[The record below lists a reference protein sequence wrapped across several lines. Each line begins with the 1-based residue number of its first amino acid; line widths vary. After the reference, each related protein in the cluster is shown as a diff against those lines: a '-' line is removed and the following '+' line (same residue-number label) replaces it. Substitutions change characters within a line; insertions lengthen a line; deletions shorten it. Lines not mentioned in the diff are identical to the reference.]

1 VKMPGS
7 ETRYSP
13 IADVSPCSPRLGGR
27 IAPPRWN
34 HPSFDPNHAS
44 PRPRSMKVINITD
57 SRKRNTRVALETRRP
72 KAGYQFRDQQ
82 RAPVTSVRVVK
93 GSVETSLGRLA
104 AGTSLEDLSRRLIEG
119 DAEIDLE
126 LFGKRI
132 TDSSRIFLDS
142 NDQPAHNVVA
152 KELVFSAEQE
162 LKETRDLRVRE
173 SNINSE
179 LPLKWSGKLLPKAEI
194 ARKMAFVHCYRI
206 THVDGLTYDFLYE
219 MAKEL
224 EAKQALLVLS
234 AGPKMNEPL
243 VLTRNGM
250 PYRGFLEGRTRDDK
264 YLLLLHLTNLEL
276 KPVMEGP
283 P

>member
-1 VKMPGS
+1 
-7 ETRYSP
+7 
-13 IADVSPCSPRLGGR
+13 
-27 IAPPRWN
+27 
-34 HPSFDPNHAS
+34 
-44 PRPRSMKVINITD
+44 MKVINIAD

-72 KAGYQFRDQQ
+72 KASYQYRDPR

-93 GSVETSLGRLA
+93 GSLETSLERLTA
-104 AGTSLEDLSRRLIEG
+104 QTTLEDLSQRLIEG
-119 DAEIDLE
+119 DPEIDLE

-132 TDSSRIFLDS
+132 TDSSRIFLDG

-152 KELVFSAEQE
+152 KELVFSADQE
-162 LKETRDLRVRE
+162 LKETRDLTLRE

-224 EAKQALLVLS
+224 EAKKALLLLG

-243 VLTRNGM
+243 VLTRNGA
-250 PYRGFLEGRTRDDK
+250 PYRGFLEGRTRDDR

-276 KPVMEGP
+276 KPVTEASP
-283 P
+283 